1 MGVRG
6 LLRDH
11 GPGHA
16 HLMLTFIAFMTI
28 FVISTA
34 LNLLV
39 L

>member
-1 MGVRG
+1 MGVPG
-6 LLRDH
+6 VLGDH

-16 HLMLTFIAFMTI
+16 HLMLTFIAFMLI

-34 LNLLV
+34 LNYLV